1 MATTKILERILV
13 GLSCL
18 VVALICSGC
27 VTYFGYD
34 GPYEGRVIDQDT
46 RQPISGA
53 VVHGTWIESHLSP
66 GGATSTYYD
75 SREVLTD
82 TDGNFNIP
90 GQGILVFS
98 NVEEMMVTIF
108 KVGYKQQGLCPWS
121 GLLNPRYN
129 KDIELDGNR
138 AIFKLKKLS
147 LEERKNRSIDYPSN
161 EPPSASKLLR
171 LESNKENLELGYD
184 EKTMYH
190 PE

>member
-1 MATTKILERILV
+1 MATTKILENIFA

-18 VVALICSGC
+18 LVALVCSGC

-53 VVHGTWIESHLSP
+53 VVHGKWIESHLSP

-82 TDGNFNIP
+82 IDGNFSIQ
-90 GQGILVFS
+90 GQGILIFS
-98 NVEEMMVTIF
+98 NVDEMMVTIF
-108 KVGYKQQGLCPWS
+108 KAGYKQKGLNPWS
-121 GLLNPRYN
+121 GLKDSRYN
-129 KDIELDGNR
+129 KETEWDGEK

-147 LEERKNRSIDYPSN
+147 LEERKKRSIDYPGD

-171 LESNKENLELGYD
+171 LESNKENRELGRSEQTIYNQ
-184 EKTMYH
+184 E
-190 PE
+190 